1 MNSYIIL
8 EDAILN
14 GIQNLA
20 LIAET
25 AMVQQQITDCVEK
38 FNQLD
43 CDYQDTWNE
52 EFWTVY
58 DTLRESLNLP
68 GDKGKNAMDS
78 TKAYSE
84 LQDLSLILSK
94 ANPGLSAEGK
104 KVLMEIDELSK
115 QHISSTLVFSE
126 HEIIERKCCKCECF

>member
-8 EDAILN
+8 EDTILN
-14 GIQNLA
+14 AIQNLA

-38 FNQLD
+38 FNQLG
-43 CDYQDTWNE
+43 CDYQESWSD
-52 EFWTVY
+52 EFWTAY
-58 DTLRESLNLP
+58 ETLRENFHSE
-68 GDKGKNAMDS
+68 KGKNALDS

-84 LQDLSLILSK
+84 LQDLSLVFNK
-94 ANPGLSAEGK
+94 ANPTLTSEGK

-115 QHISSTLVFSE
+115 QHISSTLVLSE
-126 HEIIERKCCKCECF
+126 HEIIERKCCSKCVLF